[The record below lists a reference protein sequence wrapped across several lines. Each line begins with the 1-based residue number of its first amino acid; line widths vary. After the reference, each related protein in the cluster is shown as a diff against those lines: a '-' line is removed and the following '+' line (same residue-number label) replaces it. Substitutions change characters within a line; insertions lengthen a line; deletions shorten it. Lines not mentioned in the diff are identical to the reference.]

1 MKFSFKN
8 RDRQVVCAKCGLG
21 GLTLVH
27 VGAKIKG
34 KTSIYEHQTKDMC
47 WVAEQTEKQIQH
59 IQQKSMRAR
68 IKALKERLENG
79 S

>member
-1 MKFSFKN
+1 MKFSWGKH

-21 GLTLVH
+21 VLTLVH

-34 KTSIYEHQTKDMC
+34 EPSIYEHQTEFMC
-47 WVAEQTEKQIQH
+47 
-59 IQQKSMRAR
+59 
-68 IKALKERLENG
+68 IKAATLKGQVKSG